1 MKRTVRPA
9 VDFIEKLQSKRRVV
23 IIHDDDPDG
32 ICSAVLL
39 SKTCLKVV
47 SENPAIHSTEYGQS
61 LTPKLVKTL
70 RRDDAQAII
79 FTDVP
84 AIPQNLLSEAADE
97 AEILILD
104 HHYPDDYQKV
114 VYANPRL
121 LKPSAYLPS
130 SYLAFHVATAFGLP
144 QELCWIAGIG
154 VLSDHGVE
162 NCKPLFTVIRSEFPE
177 LVGKARI
184 EDASLMDESP
194 LGLLTKIVTSAIV
207 GSPRTGAPVAFNALN
222 HAETYR
228 DILEGSSPESRRLR
242 EWNQIVEDEFQ
253 HIIKDARRNVVQYG
267 GKIVV
272 HRFQSR
278 LRIKSLVANY
288 LPRLFKDKI
297 VLVIQ
302 KDGKYTHISL
312 RRGARNATDLRS
324 LVQRAIADIPDASG
338 GGHPEASATRL
349 PSVWVDQFMDRIV
362 QLS

>member
-1 MKRTVRPA
+1 VE
-9 VDFIEKLQSKRRVV
+9 FIAKLQSKRGVV

-39 SKTCLKVV
+39 SKCCLKVT

-61 LTPKLVKTL
+61 LTPKLLRML
-70 RRDDAQAII
+70 RRDEAQAVI

-84 AIPQNLLSEAADE
+84 AIPHNLLSEAAEE

-121 LKPSAYLPS
+121 LKASAYLPS
-130 SYLAFHVATAFGLP
+130 SYLAFHVAIGLGLP

-162 NCKPLFTVIRSEFPE
+162 NCKPLFTLIRSEFPE
-177 LVGKARI
+177 LVGKAKL
-184 EDASLMDESP
+184 EDASLMDLAP
-194 LGLLTKIVTSAIV
+194 MGLLTKTISSAIV
-207 GSPRTGAPVAFNALN
+207 ASRRQGAQVAFKTLN
-222 HAETYR
+222 SAETYR
-228 DILEGSSPESRRLR
+228 DILEGSSSEARRLR

-253 HIIKDARRNVVQYG
+253 NITRDVRRNVVRRG
-267 GKIVV
+267 GNVV
-272 HRFQSR
+272 VYRFQSR

-288 LPRLFKDKI
+288 LPRLFKDEI

-302 KDGKYTHISL
+302 KDGKYTHVSL
-312 RRGARNATDLRS
+312 RRGDRIRTDLRS
-324 LVQRAIADIPDASG
+324 LVQEGIKEIPDASG
-338 GGHPEASATRL
+338 GGHPEASAARL
-349 PSVWVDQFMDRIV
+349 PSEWVDQFMDRIV